1 MDPIDGST
9 RGRRELPYITYVDAW
24 NHADLFPGGAQGLA
38 FFCISKDLAG
48 GARIMLEALSNWLAA
63 TSVSVA
69 FQTATWFVPAVQT
82 VHILAVALLL
92 TSVFRV
98 SFQLLRVQEGSTEL
112 ASVIVRSAP
121 WVWWPLVVL
130 LLTGVLLTIT
140 EPAREL
146 LNWAF
151 RAKMILVLV
160 LCVLFWT
167 VRSRLE
173 GFPTYW
179 TTSRVTRSL
188 ARTIGIADFFLGAVI
203 VTAGRWIAYVQ

>member
-9 RGRRELPYITYVDAW
+9 SRSCERQDITFVDAW
-24 NHADLFPGGAQGLA
+24 NRSDLFPARAQRLA
-38 FFCISKDLAG
+38 SFSPKDWLAG
-48 GARIMLEALSNWLAA
+48 DVTNMLEALSNWLAS
-63 TSVSVA
+63 TSLCVA

-82 VHILAVALLL
+82 VHILAVALVL
-92 TSVFRV
+92 TSIFRV
-98 SFQLLRVQEGSTEL
+98 SFHLLRVHDSSTEL
-112 ASVIVRSAP
+112 ASIIVRSAP
-121 WVWWPLVVL
+121 WVWWPLLAL

-140 EPAREL
+140 EPTREL

-167 VRSRLE
+167 VRSRVE

-179 TTSRVTRSL
+179 AASRAKRCL
-188 ARTIGIADFFLGAVI
+188 ARTLGIADIFIGAAI

>member
-1 MDPIDGST
+1 
-9 RGRRELPYITYVDAW
+9 
-24 NHADLFPGGAQGLA
+24 
-38 FFCISKDLAG
+38 
-48 GARIMLEALSNWLAA
+48 MLEALSNWLAA

-98 SFQLLRVQEGSTEL
+98 SFQLVRIQEHSTQL
-112 ASVIVRSAP
+112 ASSIVRLAP
-121 WVWWPLVVL
+121 WVWWPLAVL

-160 LCVLFWT
+160 LCLLFWT
-167 VRSRLE
+167 VRSRLQ
-173 GFPTYW
+173 GLPDYW
-179 TTSRVTRSL
+179 SASRASRSL
-188 ARTIGIADFFLGAVI
+188 ARAIGIADILLGAVI

>member
-1 MDPIDGST
+1 
-9 RGRRELPYITYVDAW
+9 
-24 NHADLFPGGAQGLA
+24 
-38 FFCISKDLAG
+38 
-48 GARIMLEALSNWLAA
+48 MLEALSNWLAA
-63 TSVSVA
+63 TSVSLA
-69 FQTATWFVPAVQT
+69 FQTAVWFVPAVQT

-151 RAKMILVLV
+151 RAKMVLVLV

-179 TTSRVTRSL
+179 TASRATRSL

>member
-1 MDPIDGST
+1 
-9 RGRRELPYITYVDAW
+9 
-24 NHADLFPGGAQGLA
+24 
-38 FFCISKDLAG
+38 
-48 GARIMLEALSNWLAA
+48 MLEALSNWLAA

-112 ASVIVRSAP
+112 ASVIERSAP

-140 EPAREL
+140 EPSREL

-173 GFPTYW
+173 GLPTYW
-179 TTSRVTRSL
+179 SASRVTRTV
-188 ARTIGIADFFLGAVI
+188 ARTIGITDILLGAVI

>member
-1 MDPIDGST
+1 
-9 RGRRELPYITYVDAW
+9 
-24 NHADLFPGGAQGLA
+24 
-38 FFCISKDLAG
+38 
-48 GARIMLEALSNWLAA
+48 MLEVLSNWLAS
-63 TSVSVA
+63 TSLSVA

-82 VHILAVALLL
+82 VHILAVALVL
-92 TSVFRV
+92 TTIFRV
-98 SFQLLRVQEGSTEL
+98 SFHLVRVEEGSTEL
-112 ASVIVRSAP
+112 ASLIERLAP

-167 VRSRLE
+167 VRSRLDNV
-173 GFPTYW
+173 PTYW
-179 TTSRVTRSL
+179 SASRVTRNL
-188 ARTIGIADFFLGAVI
+188 ARTIGIADVLLGAVI

>member
-1 MDPIDGST
+1 MVRLVASASFDTSHT
-9 RGRRELPYITYVDAW
+9 WMRGIVRICFPAARRGWHPS
-24 NHADLFPGGAQGLA
+24 GRQQG
-38 FFCISKDLAG
+38 LAG
-48 GARIMLEALSNWLAA
+48 GARNMLEALSNWLAS

-98 SFQLLRVQEGSTEL
+98 SCELMRVREHSTEL
-112 ASVIVRSAP
+112 ASLIVRLAP
-121 WVWWPLVVL
+121 WVWWPLLVL
-130 LLTGVLLTIT
+130 LLTGMLLTIT

-146 LNWAF
+146 LNRAF

-160 LCVLFWT
+160 LCALFWT
-167 VRSRLE
+167 VRSRLD
-173 GFPTYW
+173 GLPTYW
-179 TTSRVTRSL
+179 SASRGTRGL
-188 ARTIGIADFFLGAVI
+188 ARAIGIADIFLGAVI

>member
-1 MDPIDGST
+1 
-9 RGRRELPYITYVDAW
+9 
-24 NHADLFPGGAQGLA
+24 
-38 FFCISKDLAG
+38 
-48 GARIMLEALSNWLAA
+48 MLEVLSNWLAA

-69 FQTATWFVPAVQT
+69 FQTATWFVPTVQT

-112 ASVIVRSAP
+112 AAVIVRSAP

-140 EPAREL
+140 EPSREL

-167 VRSRLE
+167 VRSRLD
-173 GFPTYW
+173 GLPTYW
-179 TTSRVTRSL
+179 SASRVTRAL
-188 ARTIGIADFFLGAVI
+188 ARTIGITDILLGAVI